1 MRLYH
6 GLCEASVAAQLFET
20 WSEGGGGGWD
30 LNAARDD

>member
-20 WSEGGGGGWD
+20 WSGGGGGGD

>member
-20 WSEGGGGGWD
+20 WSGGGGGG

>member
-20 WSEGGGGGWD
+20 WSGGGGD

>member
-20 WSEGGGGGWD
+20 WSGGGGGGGV
-30 LNAARDD
+30 RGV

>member
-20 WSEGGGGGWD
+20 WSGGGGGGGI
-30 LNAARDD
+30 

>member
-20 WSEGGGGGWD
+20 WSGGGGWD
-30 LNAARDD
+30 LNAARND

>member
-20 WSEGGGGGWD
+20 WSGGGGGGWD
-30 LNAARDD
+30 LNAAWDD

>member
-6 GLCEASVAAQLFET
+6 GLCEASVAAQLF
-20 WSEGGGGGWD
+20 GGGGGGVWRGD